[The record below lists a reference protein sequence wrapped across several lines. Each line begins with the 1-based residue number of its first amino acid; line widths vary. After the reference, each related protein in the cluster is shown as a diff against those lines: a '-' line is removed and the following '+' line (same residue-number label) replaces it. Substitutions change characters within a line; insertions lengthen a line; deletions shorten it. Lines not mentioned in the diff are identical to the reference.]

1 MRTEGGRTPT
11 EEQLEA
17 ILSDAPSLAIAA
29 AAGSGK
35 TFVLVQR
42 HLRHVVDQGISPDR
56 ILTITFTRKA
66 AAEMKERIVRRL
78 REVERW
84 NEAQVAETGPI
95 QTIHAFCER
104 LLRENSL
111 LAGIDPDFEV
121 LSEARATKLRR
132 DAIRSALSFST
143 EDSPEA
149 AQFVGEFAGH
159 LAWGEPSEHSQLLR
173 AVETT
178 LVALRSSGR
187 PVDEFEDCYATPEG
201 ALRLWRMTVW
211 RSLPK
216 HVLENIPLDDLEDGF
231 VDRLKKAGAKG
242 PIWTN
247 TEDLDKE
254 AARWACGLVHIVGN
268 AWRRLDRLMSEA
280 SEFDFTWL
288 ELRAVR
294 LLSESEAVRER
305 LRQQYDVILVD
316 EAQDM
321 NGLQFD
327 LVDSLAIGREMLVG
341 DVQQSIYGFRLA
353 HPQRFSNRTKTVT
366 AKRLTKN
373 ARSTDALLAFIDRV
387 FRGRPG
393 YLEMS
398 SLQRT
403 GPFQVA
409 GEASFDGVEFWLGS
423 DFDSRLTARRVRE
436 LVLETVDAGGKVGDI
451 AILTRDNPEAS
462 KILGSL
468 REQGVSARI
477 VGGTE
482 RFYTRLEVRDIA
494 NALEALTDPSDDF
507 ALLALLRGP
516 FVGLSMDSL
525 VLLSQSA
532 GVLEASR
539 SLELDV
545 EEDVAK
551 LDRFHLWFDDLAAYA
566 DRIAAWEAISEL
578 FARTPLLENL
588 ARRPNGL
595 QEIANVRK
603 LLSLAAKEPSTAPGE
618 FAQTVRSIQQFKH
631 NEGDAPSIDE
641 DENSVAIMTI
651 HKSKGLEFPTVVLP
665 CLYKR
670 KRAPNDRVLVDSEL
684 GLVVP
689 KHPAN
694 KCFFYNW
701 LATGRQ
707 QKEED
712 EEWRVLYVGMTR
724 AKSRLCLAIQDT
736 RQTACFAGIL
746 GRDLLPR
753 GEVPPGVRVRAS
765 VHSE

>member
-11 EEQLEA
+11 DEQLDA
-17 ILSDAPSLAIAA
+17 ILSDERSLAIAA

-42 HLRHVVDQGISPDR
+42 HLRHVVDQGIAPDR

-78 REVERW
+78 RDAERW

-132 DAIRSALSFST
+132 EAIRSALSYSA
-143 EDSPEA
+143 EDSSEA

-159 LAWGEPSEHSQLLR
+159 LAWGERSEHSELLR
-173 AVETT
+173 AVEAT

-187 PVDEFEDCYATPEG
+187 SVDHFEDLYDTPES
-201 ALRLWRMTVW
+201 ALRRWRMNVW
-211 RSLPK
+211 RSLPS
-216 HVLENIPLDDLEDGF
+216 HVFEKIPLDDLEDGF
-231 VDRLKKAGAKG
+231 VERLKRAGAKG
-242 PIWTN
+242 PVWTN

-280 SEFDFTWL
+280 SEYDFTWL

-327 LVDSLAIGREMLVG
+327 LVDSLAIDREMLVG
-341 DVQQSIYGFRLA
+341 DAQQSIYGFRLA
-353 HPQRFSNRTKTVT
+353 HPKRFTDRARGASG
-366 AKRLTKN
+366 KRLTKN
-373 ARSTDALLAFIDRV
+373 ARSTDSILAFIDHV
-387 FRGRPG
+387 FRDRPG
-393 YLEMS
+393 YLPMS
-398 SLQRT
+398 KREGS
-403 GPFQVA
+403 GPFQVS
-409 GEASFDGVEFWLGS
+409 EEPSFDGVEFWLGS

-436 LVLETVDAGGKVGDI
+436 LVLETVAAGGRAGDI
-451 AILTRDNPEAS
+451 AILTRDNPEAT

-468 REQGVSARI
+468 REQGVAARI

-507 ALLALLRGP
+507 ALLAVLRGP

-532 GVLEASR
+532 GVLESAR

-545 EEDVAK
+545 AEDVAK
-551 LDRFHLWFDDLAAYA
+551 LDRFHLWFDDLAAFA

-603 LLSLAAKEPSTAPGE
+603 LLSLAAKEPSTGPAE

-631 NEGDAPSIDE
+631 NEGDAPSVDE
-641 DENSVAIMTI
+641 DDNSVAIMTI

-670 KRAPNDRVLVDSEL
+670 KRAPNDRVLVDFEH
-684 GLVVP
+684 GMVVP
-689 KHPAN
+689 KHPSH

-701 LATGRQ
+701 LADGK
-707 QKEED
+707 QKKEDD

-724 AKSRLCLAIQDT
+724 AKSRLCLAIQDS

-746 GRDLLPR
+746 GRDLVPR

-765 VHSE
+765 VHSS